1 MTSRQDENLHL
12 NQMRRKLRTYSN
24 QDYIFINST
33 NIHRYNA
40 MYKIFKEITIKG
52 IERTFGVHRSEW
64 FNIDSAYQK
73 PILIIKSRKWFC
85 FFMNYYFNVAIVVY
99 APDMGLSKSRIKHY
113 IINLGEDKSLE
124 TRAEY
129 NQILTNIFLTDAE
142 IDTGIKTYEI

>member
-1 MTSRQDENLHL
+1 
-12 NQMRRKLRTYSN
+12 
-24 QDYIFINST
+24 
-33 NIHRYNA
+33 
-40 MYKIFKEITIKG
+40 MYKVFKEITIKG

-73 PILIIKSRKWFC
+73 PNLVIKSRKWFC

-99 APDMGLSKSRIKHY
+99 AKDIGLSKSGVKHY
-113 IINLGEDKSLE
+113 INNLGEDKSIE

-142 IDTGIKTYEI
+142 FETGIKTYEV

>member
-1 MTSRQDENLHL
+1 MLDKQNKSLEL

-40 MYKIFKEITIKG
+40 MYKVFKEITIKG

-73 PILIIKSRKWFC
+73 PNLVIKSRKWFC

-99 APDMGLSKSRIKHY
+99 AKDIGLSKSGVKHY
-113 IINLGEDKSLE
+113 INNLGEDKSIE

-142 IDTGIKTYEI
+142 FETGIKTYEV